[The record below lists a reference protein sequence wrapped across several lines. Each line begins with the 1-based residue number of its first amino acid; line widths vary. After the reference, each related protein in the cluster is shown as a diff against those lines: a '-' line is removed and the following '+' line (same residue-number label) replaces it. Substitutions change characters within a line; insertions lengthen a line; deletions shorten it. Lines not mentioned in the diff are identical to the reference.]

1 MTAFTPPRL
10 GLIWGF
16 DIVGSEARLLTDADL
31 DRPAPEGAFRW
42 IHLNLADQRSR
53 RWIEDMDSLPMAAR
67 EAVLGPDAYQRA
79 LLVGGVVVCTFHD
92 LEREFG
98 ESEPFRMAAI
108 RILMTEALVVT
119 ARTHPVCCADMIRRK
134 LGSGTAPTTR
144 ADALDLLVG
153 AILEVGAQAAN
164 QLIERVQRAEDVLI
178 EHAEPPEQKV
188 LTAVRRRAVLMSRQL
203 GGLQAVLERLEEDDD
218 LPESLSA
225 NVVKLAQRAA
235 AVGADVTALQS
246 NLRQLREELDLI
258 QAQRTNQNL
267 YVLSL
272 LSALLLPATLV
283 TGLFGMNVHGLP
295 FSGTP
300 AGGVL
305 ASGLA
310 AAAAFAV
317 YLWLRAQG
325 LFRR

>member
-1 MTAFTPPRL
+1 MTAFAPIRL

-16 DIVGSEARLLTDADL
+16 DMAGSEARALSDADL
-31 DRPAPEGAFRW
+31 DKPAAPDVLRW
-42 IHLNLADQRSR
+42 VHLNLADQRSR
-53 RWIEDMDSLPMAAR
+53 RWIEEMDALPAAAR
-67 EAVLGPDAYQRA
+67 EAVLGADAYQRA
-79 LLVGGVVVCTFHD
+79 LLVDGVVVCTFHD

-98 ESEPFRMAAI
+98 EGEPFRMAAI
-108 RILMTEALVVT
+108 RILMTESLVVT
-119 ARTHPVCCADMIRRK
+119 ARTHPVCCADMIRQR
-134 LGSGTAPTTR
+134 LATGTVPKDR
-144 ADALDLLVG
+144 AGALDLLVG
-153 AILEVGAQAAN
+153 AILEVGTQAAN

-178 EHAEPPEQKV
+178 EQAEPPEQKV

-203 GGLQAVLERLEEDDD
+203 GGLRAVLERLEEDEDI
-218 LPESLSA
+218 PEALS
-225 NVVKLAQRAA
+225 VVIVKLAQRAA
-235 AVGADVTALQS
+235 AVGADVIALQS

-295 FSGTP
+295 FSSSH
-300 AGGVL
+300 AGGIFATAL
-305 ASGLA
+305 AGAS
-310 AAAAFAV
+310 AFAV